1 MQLFECPVFLEVG
14 DILRH
19 GLGWATVPDHSL
31 QLSPGVYDIGQGY
44 EGEPVHASE
53 VDPQDFVGV
62 LVQYY
67 PKLLQLKLI
76 EVEVAA
82 LNSRRGVNHLEGL
95 EFCFVEV
102 GEC

>member
-1 MQLFECPVFLEVG
+1 MFERVVAPLTGIVGPGFPVQGGCTAVPERGWTTGSEDPVFLEVG

-19 GLGWATVPDHSL
+19 GLGWATGPDHSL

-62 LVQYY
+62 IVCLAI
-67 PKLLQLKLI
+67 K
-76 EVEVAA
+76 
-82 LNSRRGVNHLEGL
+82 R
-95 EFCFVEV
+95 
-102 GEC
+102 